1 MNEFLIAVALIIFVS
16 WCVAKICGQPAW
28 FNLLPSFLA
37 GEKVLFL
44 KRWVWAAS
52 ERSGPY
58 YYRWS
63 FSIPPVME
71 QGLYVTDRRVL
82 AVFYIFRVLK
92 FEYSLWFE
100 GRCEAGNNEIVKEV
114 NARKRRIAGPYL
126 EIVAES
132 PVKRW
137 FHSRQGTVHIFMRN
151 PESVRKIIAEA
162 MTRNSQDNQ
171 RNVGGTVSYF
181 GE

>member
-1 MNEFLIAVALIIFVS
+1 MNEFLIAVALIIFTSWFALKIFGPPVS
-16 WCVAKICGQPAW
+16 
-28 FNLLPSFLA
+28 FNMLTSFLS

-44 KRWVWAAS
+44 KRWVWAV
-52 ERSGPY
+52 SGRLWPY

-82 AVFYIFRVLK
+82 LVGYMFRVLK
-92 FEYSLWFE
+92 FEGSLWFE
-100 GRCEAGNNEIVKEV
+100 GTGVPDNNNIVKEV
-114 NARKRRIAGPYL
+114 NVRKSRIAGPYL

-162 MTRNSQDNQ
+162 MTRNSKDGQ
-171 RNVGGTVSYF
+171 
-181 GE
+181 